1 MDTTIILTTTVNV
14 NPIKYWLFQ
23 MNSNDRLNAYLKS
36 ILRWLNETNLNIVLV
51 ENSGYKFEGLQ
62 EQLEK
67 HKDRFEIICFN
78 EKEIDSAQYLAE
90 DTSKGSSEIFAIR
103 YAIINSALIKKSNF
117 IIKITGRYFIPEF
130 EGYLKEFNL
139 DNYNG
144 LTQFCKDRCEIVGS
158 HMKNVNIIFNPILL
172 NEDQEL
178 WCHVESVYKY
188 RFSLYDNN
196 TILTCKNFTIE
207 PTQMGGAEHIY
218 DDM

>member
-1 MDTTIILTTTVNV
+1 
-14 NPIKYWLFQ
+14 
-23 MNSNDRLNAYLKS
+23 MNINDRINTYLKA

-51 ENSGYKFEGLQ
+51 ENSGYKFEELQ
-62 EQLEK
+62 EELEK

-78 EKEIDSAQYLAE
+78 EKEVDGAQYLAT
-90 DTSKGSSEIFAIR
+90 DTSKGASEIFAIQ
-103 YAIINSALIKKSNF
+103 YAGINSVLVKKSNF
-117 IIKITGRYFIPEF
+117 IIKITGRYFIPDF

-158 HMKNVNIIFNPILL
+158 HIKNFRNIFNERLCIGTPSDIAY
-172 NEDQEL
+172 EEYYS
-178 WCHVESVYKY
+178 HVESVYKY

-207 PTQMGGAEHIY
+207 PTQMGGANNIY
-218 DDM
+218 DNI